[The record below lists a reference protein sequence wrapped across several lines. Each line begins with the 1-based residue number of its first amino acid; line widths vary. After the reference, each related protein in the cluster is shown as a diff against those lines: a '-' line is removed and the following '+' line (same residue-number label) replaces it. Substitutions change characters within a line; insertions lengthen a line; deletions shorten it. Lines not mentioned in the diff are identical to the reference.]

1 MSGAAEE
8 EIERKFLVKV
18 AEVKQLLAKDIERK
32 NYIDMSQGYFVR
44 GPVSLRVR
52 LASQHAS
59 ERVGELTL
67 KGPGAVRRYE
77 KNVDIPPDMA
87 NALLESCPGAI
98 RKNRF
103 RMDRWEID
111 RFLNVL
117 DPDSNTLLWVAEI
130 ELKSEDETFD
140 KPSWLGREVTHDSRY
155 TNARLSEHILRG

>member
-1 MSGAAEE
+1 MNESAEE

-18 AEVKQLLAKDIERK
+18 DEVKHLLAKDIESK
-32 NYIDMSQGYFVR
+32 NYVDMSQGYFVR

-52 LASQHAS
+52 LSTAPATN
-59 ERVGELTL
+59 RLGELTL

-77 KNVDIPPDMA
+77 KNVDIPPEMA
-87 NALLESCPGAI
+87 TALLASCPGAI

-103 RMDRWEID
+103 RVGRWEID

-117 DPDSNTLLWVAEI
+117 DPDTNTLLWVAEI

-140 KPSWLGREVTHDSRY
+140 KPSWLGREVSQDSRY